1 MKGIILAGGAGT
13 RLAPLTIA
21 VSKQLLP
28 VYNKPMIYY
37 PLSTLMASG
46 IRDILIITTPDSQHL
61 FRQLLGDG
69 SHVGCSF
76 SYAIQDR
83 PRGLA
88 DAFRVGKAFIGD
100 DSVALILGDNI
111 FFGYGLGRMLRTLHN
126 PRGGVIFAYRV
137 RNPEDYG
144 VVVFDREGHVTDIR
158 EKPRP
163 APSPY
168 AVPGLYF
175 YDNTVVD
182 IAAELQPSARGELE
196 ITDVNRAYLQ
206 QGKLSVRVLGA
217 GVAWLDTGTFDAL
230 LKAAHFVEVLE
241 SRQGIFVG
249 SIEEVAYRMGYI
261 DAAGLEKAARRYGKS
276 AYGQMLLNL
285 RQNPPLSHPPTD
297 FLPAP

>member
-1 MKGIILAGGAGT
+1 MKGIVLAGGAGT
-13 RLAPLTIA
+13 RLAPLTTA
-21 VSKQLLP
+21 VSKQLMP

-37 PLSTLMASG
+37 PLSTLMSAG
-46 IRDILIITTPDSQHL
+46 IRDILIITTPDSQAL
-61 FRQLLGDG
+61 FRRLLLDG
-69 SHVGCSF
+69 SQVGCAF
-76 SYAIQDR
+76 SYAVQEA

-88 DAFRVGKAFIGD
+88 DAFRVGRAFIGD

-111 FFGYGLGRMLRTLHN
+111 FFGYGLGRLLRSIRE
-126 PRGGVIFAYRV
+126 PDGGVIFAYRV

-144 VVVFDREGHVTDIR
+144 VVVFDAAGKAVDII

-182 IAAELQPSARGELE
+182 IAASLKPSARGELE
-196 ITDVNRAYLQ
+196 ITDVNRTYLQ
-206 QGKLSVRVLGA
+206 HGKLHVKVLGA
-217 GVAWLDTGTFDAL
+217 GVAWLDTGSFDTL
-230 LKAAHFVEVLE
+230 MKAAHFVEVLE
-241 SRQGIFVG
+241 ARQGILVG

-261 DAAGLEKAARRYGKS
+261 SAEELEKAALRYGKS

-285 RQNPPLSHPPTD
+285 IQDPPLP
-297 FLPAP
+297 L